1 MMKKL
6 YILLAAL
13 AALASC
19 LKEPIDN
26 TPVSGESQTI
36 TFEAKAPRT
45 SISKDTKTTL
55 VDHSLVNWS
64 NGDQV
69 KVGFF
74 PVTGGNKNTRN
85 NKNGIFTS
93 TFAESTASSAFF
105 KISGWSWDAGNS
117 EKETDYR
124 TDGLAVYP
132 SSATV
137 YSKRS
142 GNYSPASTEVSYDLP
157 SEQLALLNS
166 FQSDVNFSYARV
178 NKSDFSANK
187 ASLSFLNACSL
198 VKISLPESATGVAM
212 VEVSSKTGTPLTGKF
227 GLGYDDL
234 GGYNQDDPW
243 SVSKN
248 GLLNFTA
255 VSGNGEVLL
264 YAENGTS
271 LVAGGTYYLVVWPGT
286 HSSGLSFTF
295 TNLEGATCV
304 KEVTQSVT
312 FERAGIESFN
322 FVSEISFK
330 KEPSLEVNTNTLN
343 LNAANGKA
351 EFTVLANYDWTVTD
365 NASWLSVSPSSGS
378 SSLQAATVTVTA
390 ENNTDYTSSRSAVI
404 TVTAGGLTQT
414 SNVTHAAA
422 DKPKFSVALN
432 PIAQASDLKDGGKY
446 IFRAATGNGSGGIN
460 SYNYFWKV
468 DANGTLFHEY
478 LNGSSS
484 WYSDYTWG
492 NRSLEQVFEYTRT
505 GDDGVKDSGY
515 NSKSAGYWKSLST
528 GKYLNADLKF
538 EAENISSAQKM
549 AMANKWGSE
558 TASGIDFYKHGTT
571 STLTTGSAAT
581 NSFYWGTTGDT
592 YRKWT
597 IYEVT
602 QL

>member
-6 YILLAAL
+6 YIFLAAL

-19 LKEPIDN
+19 SKEPIDN

-74 PVTGGNKNTRN
+74 PVESGSMNTLN

-137 YSKRS
+137 YSRRS
-142 GNYSPASTEVSYDLP
+142 GKYQPASTEVSYDLP
-157 SEQLALLNS
+157 SKQLALLNS

-178 NKSDFSANK
+178 NKSDFSANQ

-198 VKISLPESATGVAM
+198 VKISLPESATGIAM
-212 VEVSSKTGTPLTGKF
+212 VEVASKTGTPLTGKF
-227 GLGYDDL
+227 GLGYYDL
-234 GGYNQDDPW
+234 GGRKQDDPW

-404 TVTAGGLTQT
+404 TVTAGGLTET
-414 SNVTHAAA
+414 INVTQAAA
-422 DKPKFSVALN
+422 VKPMYAYSSTIYNA
-432 PIAQASDLKDGGKY
+432 ADLKDNTLYVVRLASNLNTPTNNYYVWSVEDGTDKLKLVY
-446 IFRAATGNGSGGIN
+446 NSHVNNTSGSAI
-460 SYNYFWKV
+460 
-468 DANGTLFHEY
+468 EY
-478 LNGSSS
+478 K
-484 WYSDYTWG
+484 
-492 NRSLEQVFEYTRT
+492 QVFVFE
-505 GDDGVKDSGY
+505 KDSSDPGVDSPY
-515 NSKSAGYWKSLST
+515 KSKIAGYLKCKET
-528 GKYLNADLKF
+528 GKYLKSDMTFTANSKND
-538 EAENISSAQKM
+538 AQLLSF
-549 AMANKWGSE
+549 ANKYGTDTTPDIDIYQRGTSNTLYYGS
-558 TASGIDFYKHGTT
+558 DYYMY
-571 STLTTGSAAT
+571 TGSV
-581 NSFYWGTTGDT
+581 NGHDG
-592 YRKWT
+592 YRKW
-597 IYEVT
+597 IFQSVYRIN
-602 QL
+602 

>member
-19 LKEPIDN
+19 SKEPIDN

-74 PVTGGNKNTRN
+74 PKTNGSKNTLN

-105 KISGWSWDAGNS
+105 KISGWSWDAGNG

-137 YSKRS
+137 YSMRK
-142 GNYSPASTEVSYDLP
+142 GKYDPASTEVSYDLP

-178 NKSDFSANK
+178 NKSDFSANQ

-198 VKISLPESATGVAM
+198 VKISLPESATGIAM
-212 VEVSSKTGTPLTGKF
+212 VEVASKTGTPLTGKF

-404 TVTAGGLTQT
+404 TVTAGGLTET
-414 SNVTHAAA
+414 INVTQAAA
-422 DKPKFSVALN
+422 VKPMYAYMSTVYNA
-432 PIAQASDLKDGGKY
+432 ADLKDNTLYVVRLASNLNTPTNNYYVWSVEDGTDKLKIVY
-446 IFRAATGNGSGGIN
+446 NSHVNNTSGSAI
-460 SYNYFWKV
+460 
-468 DANGTLFHEY
+468 EY
-478 LNGSSS
+478 K
-484 WYSDYTWG
+484 
-492 NRSLEQVFEYTRT
+492 QVFVFE
-505 GDDGVKDSGY
+505 KDSSDPGVASPY
-515 NSKSAGYWKSLST
+515 NSKTAGYLKCKET
-528 GKYLNADLKF
+528 GKYLKSDMTFTANSKYD
-538 EAENISSAQKM
+538 AQLLSF
-549 AMANKWGSE
+549 ANKYGTDTTPDIDIYQRGTSNTLYYGS
-558 TASGIDFYKHGTT
+558 GNYMY
-571 STLTTGSAAT
+571 TGSV
-581 NSFYWGTTGDT
+581 NEHDG
-592 YRKWT
+592 YRKW
-597 IYEVT
+597 IFQSVYRIN
-602 QL
+602 

>member
-19 LKEPIDN
+19 SKEPIDN

-36 TFEAKAPRT
+36 TFEAKAPKT

-74 PVTGGNKNTRN
+74 PKTNGSKNTLN

-105 KISGWSWDAGNS
+105 KISGWSWDAGNG

-137 YSKRS
+137 YSMRKRK
-142 GNYSPASTEVSYDLP
+142 YDPASTEVSYDLP

-178 NKSDFSANK
+178 NKSDFSANQ

-198 VKISLPESATGVAM
+198 VKISLPESATGIAM
-212 VEVSSKTGTPLTGKF
+212 VEVASKTGTPLTGKF

-404 TVTAGGLTQT
+404 TVTAGGLTET
-414 SNVTHAAA
+414 INVTQAAA
-422 DKPKFSVALN
+422 VKPMYAYMSTVYNA
-432 PIAQASDLKDGGKY
+432 ADLKDNTLYVVRLASNLNTPTNNYYVWSVEDGTDKLKIVY
-446 IFRAATGNGSGGIN
+446 NSHVNNTSGSAI
-460 SYNYFWKV
+460 
-468 DANGTLFHEY
+468 EY
-478 LNGSSS
+478 K
-484 WYSDYTWG
+484 
-492 NRSLEQVFEYTRT
+492 QVFVFE
-505 GDDGVKDSGY
+505 KDSSDPGVASPY
-515 NSKSAGYWKSLST
+515 NSKTAGYLKCKET
-528 GKYLNADLKF
+528 GKYLKSDMTFTANSKYD
-538 EAENISSAQKM
+538 AQLLSF
-549 AMANKWGSE
+549 ANKYGTDTTPDIDIYQRGTSNTLYYGS
-558 TASGIDFYKHGTT
+558 GNYMY
-571 STLTTGSAAT
+571 TGSV
-581 NSFYWGTTGDT
+581 NEHDG
-592 YRKWT
+592 YRKW
-597 IYEVT
+597 IFQSVYRIN
-602 QL
+602 

>member
-19 LKEPIDN
+19 SKEPIDN

-74 PVTGGNKNTRN
+74 PKTNGSKNTLN

-105 KISGWSWDAGNS
+105 KISGWSWDAGNG

-137 YSKRS
+137 YSMRKRK
-142 GNYSPASTEVSYDLP
+142 YDPASTEVSYDLP

-178 NKSDFSANK
+178 NKSDFSANQ

-198 VKISLPESATGVAM
+198 VKISLPESATGIAM
-212 VEVSSKTGTPLTGKF
+212 VEVASKTGTPLTGKF

-404 TVTAGGLTQT
+404 TVTAGGLTET
-414 SNVTHAAA
+414 INVTQAAA
-422 DKPKFSVALN
+422 VKPMYAYMSTVYNA
-432 PIAQASDLKDGGKY
+432 ADLKDNTLYVVRLASNLNTPTNNYYVWSVEDGTDKLKIVY
-446 IFRAATGNGSGGIN
+446 NSHVNNTSGSAI
-460 SYNYFWKV
+460 
-468 DANGTLFHEY
+468 EY
-478 LNGSSS
+478 K
-484 WYSDYTWG
+484 
-492 NRSLEQVFEYTRT
+492 QVFVFE
-505 GDDGVKDSGY
+505 KDSSDPGVASPY
-515 NSKSAGYWKSLST
+515 NSKTAGYLKCKET
-528 GKYLNADLKF
+528 GKYLKSDMTFTANSKYD
-538 EAENISSAQKM
+538 AQLLSF
-549 AMANKWGSE
+549 ANKYGTDTTPDIDIYQRGTSNTLYYGS
-558 TASGIDFYKHGTT
+558 GNYMY
-571 STLTTGSAAT
+571 TGSV
-581 NSFYWGTTGDT
+581 NEHDG
-592 YRKWT
+592 YRKW
-597 IYEVT
+597 IFQSVYRIN
-602 QL
+602 